1 MINKVIVF
9 DLDETLGYFTQL
21 GVLFDTLELYTNN
34 DVSFNIFSKIFDIY
48 EETFRVNIFTILN
61 YLKRIKSNDN
71 IKIIIYTNN
80 QADKTWAINIVK
92 YIEERLS
99 YNLFDH
105 IIHAYK
111 IGNTRVEQCRTSHDK
126 KYSDLIKCANLPE
139 NAKICFI
146 DDQFH
151 RHMKHKNVYYIN
163 IKPYTYRVNNDDLC
177 DRFFDSKVFI
187 EIMKL
192 NKINDEEHFTSF
204 IKNQFTNIKLADER
218 KPDQLKSDKILTKR
232 IMYHIQK
239 FITRRNVTKKN
250 RSNNSNKKTRK
261 NKS

>member
-9 DLDETLGYFTQL
+9 DLDETLGYFTQM
-21 GVLFDTLELYTNN
+21 GVLFDTIELYTNN
-34 DVSFNIFSKIFDIY
+34 DVQFDIFSKLFDLY
-48 EETFRVNIFTILN
+48 EEIFRVNIFSILN
-61 YLKRIKSNDN
+61 YLKRIKSKVN
-71 IKIIIYTNN
+71 IKILIYTNN
-80 QADKTWAINIVK
+80 QAEKNWAINIVK

-111 IGNTRVEQCRTSHDK
+111 IGNKKIEQCRTSHDK
-126 KYSDLIKCANLPE
+126 KYSDLLNCANLPE
-139 NAKICFI
+139 NTKICFI

-163 IKPYTYRVNNDDLC
+163 IKPYTYRINNDELC
-177 DRFFDSKVFI
+177 NRFFDSNVFI

-192 NKINDEEHFTSF
+192 NKINDEEHFISF
-204 IKNQFTNIKLADER
+204 IKNHFKNIKLVDER
-218 KPDQLKSDKILTKR
+218 KPDELKADKILTKR

-239 FITRRNVTKKN
+239 FITRKNVTKKN
-250 RSNNSNKKTRK
+250 RTNNANRNTRK